1 MANIDTMQQEAMR
14 RVREMHSFGN
24 QFSPTT
30 KRSTDNSPN
39 TGNNNYFNNNKSNST
54 TVNVNNNINSGN
66 ADNGDNKNNSDTQ
79 NNMNIPPQN
88 NATQKT
94 GEQPENNLLDMVL
107 HDKERSLVMLLMLIL
122 LNENPKPDTLLALM
136 YLMM

>member
-24 QFSPTT
+24 QFNPTT
-30 KRSTDNSPN
+30 KRSTDNSSN
-39 TGNNNYFNNNKSNST
+39 TVNNNYFNNNKSNGAT
-54 TVNVNNNINSGN
+54 INVNNNTNSGN
-66 ADNGDNKNNSDTQ
+66 ADNGDNKNNTENQNNTNIPTQ
-79 NNMNIPPQN
+79 NTAP
-88 NATQKT
+88 KKVE
-94 GEQPENNLLDMVL
+94 EQPENNLLDMVL